1 MESHNKNIYAAYKAS
16 IASAEHSD
24 TDELRHWK
32 YIKREKVNGKW
43 RYYYDVGKNERREA
57 GNAMSKVRDA
67 ANNAGF
73 HKKRY
78 DEVKSKIDSGEY
90 FNKDHGNDSILKPYR
105 DDYLKA
111 LKNYNEARIKF
122 KKAQE
127 AYSKTPLSKIE
138 NVKAKIDNGRN
149 TATKF
154 LKNQKETTID
164 KINYIA
170 VKGENWLK
178 NLFEI

>member
-1 MESHNKNIYAAYKAS
+1 MESHNKNIYAAYKAVNS
-16 IASAEHSD
+16 HSD
-24 TDELRHWK
+24 PDELQHWK

-90 FNKDHGNDSILKPYR
+90 FDKDHGNDSILKPYR

-111 LKNYNEARIKF
+111 LKNYNEARIKA

-127 AYSKTPLSKIE
+127 AYSKTPLAKIE
-138 NVKAKIDNGRN
+138 NAKAKIDNGRN
-149 TATKF
+149 TAAKF
-154 LKNQKETTID
+154 LRNQKETTID

-170 VKGENWLK
+170 DKGEKWLK
-178 NLFEI
+178 NLLKFS

>member
-1 MESHNKNIYAAYKAS
+1 MESHNNNIYAAYKAVNL
-16 IASAEHSD
+16 HSD
-24 TDELRHWK
+24 PDELQHWK

-43 RYYYDVGKNERREA
+43 RYYYDIGKNERLEA

-90 FNKDHGNDSILKPYR
+90 FDKDNGNDSILKPYR

-111 LKNYNEARIKF
+111 LKDYANAKVNA

-127 AYSKTPLSKIE
+127 AYAKTPLSKIE
-138 NVKAKIDNGRN
+138 NAKAKVDSG
-149 TATKF
+149 KKWLEDL
-154 LKNQKETTID
+154 LKIR
-164 KINYIA
+164 
-170 VKGENWLK
+170 
-178 NLFEI
+178 

>member
-1 MESHNKNIYAAYKAS
+1 MESHNKNIYSAYKAVNLR
-16 IASAEHSD
+16 SD
-24 TDELRHWK
+24 PDELRHWK
-32 YIKREKVNGKW
+32 YIKREKINGKW
-43 RYYYDVGKNERREA
+43 RYYYDIGKNERLEA

-90 FNKDHGNDSILKPYR
+90 FDKDNGNDSILKPYR

-111 LKNYNEARIKF
+111 LKDYYKAKVNA

-127 AYSKTPLSKIE
+127 AYAKTPLSKIE
-138 NVKAKIDNGRN
+138 NAKAKVDSG
-149 TATKF
+149 KKWLEDL
-154 LKNQKETTID
+154 LKIR
-164 KINYIA
+164 
-170 VKGENWLK
+170 
-178 NLFEI
+178 